1 MKLVK
6 CVKSAFCNNC
16 FMKKLRSSFNKDV
29 DILMPAK
36 MKPSVYHAVIIIF
49 LEFFAWGLLTTP
61 MMDVLK
67 DTFKDKTFLFN
78 GIIQGIKGFLSFL
91 AAPILGALSDAMG
104 RKTFLLLSV
113 FFTCG
118 PIPLMV
124 ISPWMFFAM
133 ISLSG
138 CFAVTF
144 SIIFAYVADITDE
157 SNRSSAYGL
166 ISATFAASLVIS
178 PAVGAYMS
186 HAYSLESVVALATLI
201 SLLDFFF
208 IILFVP
214 ESLAKTTSKPA
225 LNWTKKDVFKLFSNV
240 TQDKTLFLFCVTV
253 FLSYLPEAGQYTC
266 IFVYLRHV
274 IGFTNDKIALYIAV
288 VGILSILAQTV
299 FLSLMFQL
307 IGNKPTIVLGLLFQ
321 TGQLLC
327 FAFGKSEWTM
337 WLAGGLAAL
346 SSINYPS
353 LSSLVSAISSES
365 KQGVAQGMITGVRSL
380 CNGLGPALFG
390 LAFHLFNI
398 RLDPTEYTYP
408 SKQTGNSTV
417 GHQNEMLPGPP
428 FLFGA
433 VSVVASL
440 FFVFLLPKQID
451 HASCTYRSL
460 PQQDASSAS
469 ITKNANIGAT
479 LVVKSVPESSK
490 SKVEEE
496 EEIGGVMESSVFIG
510 SNSGDVTTE
519 LLMSEKRKVSESS
532 SSPGATLHHRYDEKN
547 F

>member
-1 MKLVK
+1 
-6 CVKSAFCNNC
+6 
-16 FMKKLRSSFNKDV
+16 MKKLRSNLNKDV

-78 GIIQGIKGFLSFL
+78 GIIQGIKGFLSFFM
-91 AAPILGALSDAMG
+91 APVLGALSDVWG

-118 PIPLMV
+118 PIPLMI
-124 ISPWMFFAM
+124 ISPWFFFA
-133 ISLSG
+133 IIALSG
-138 CFAVTF
+138 MFAVTF

-157 SNRSSAYGL
+157 SSRSSAYGL

-214 ESLAKTTSKPA
+214 ESLTKTTAAKPA
-225 LNWTKKDVFKLFSNV
+225 LSFDVFKTQEFFKLFSNV
-240 TQDKTLFLFCVTV
+240 TQDKTLFVFCVTV

-274 IGFTNDKIALYIAV
+274 IGFTDDKVALYIAV

-321 TGQLLC
+321 IGQLLC
-327 FAFGKSEWTM
+327 FAFGKSDWTM
-337 WLAGGLAAL
+337 WLAGALAAL

-353 LSSLVSAISSES
+353 LSSLVSAMSSES

-398 RLDPTEYTYP
+398 KLDPTEYYP
-408 SKQTGNSTV
+408 SQETTNSTV
-417 GHQNEMLPGPP
+417 EHQNEILPGPP

-433 VSVVASL
+433 VSVVMAMFTV
-440 FFVFLLPKQID
+440 FFLPKRLEPSAQLKC
-451 HASCTYRSL
+451 SYRSI
-460 PQQDASSAS
+460 PQQEQSTSAV
-469 ITKNANIGAT
+469 TKSAN
-479 LVVKSVPESSK
+479 LLKVKHHVVKSVEPK
-490 SKVEEE
+490 SLKVECDEE
-496 EEIGGVMESSVFIG
+496 ELQMESSVFIG
-510 SNSGDVTTE
+510 QREGDVTTE
-519 LLMSEKRKVSESS
+519 LLEKRKSSESGS
-532 SSPGATLHHRYDEKN
+532 ATLHHRYDEKKL
-547 F
+547 